1 MDVIKA
7 FHVHIMFH
15 YDKIDI
21 SSCRFSLH
29 ALAREGGCEKE
40 NPNPCHALPLK
51 IQTWGVVEIGVSCKA
66 RKGTRSFSIVM
77 KCSRIE
83 EGTFEKM
90 YKGRQKACGL
100 TMALKEM

>member
-1 MDVIKA
+1 MSKLT
-7 FHVHIMFH
+7 F
-15 YDKIDI
+15 
-21 SSCRFSLH
+21 L
-29 ALAREGGCEKE
+29 LADLVCTHLQGRWGCEKE